1 MMESEKFKNKIKTIE
16 QENKE
21 LEQEFIS
28 IGFSFITLDK
38 IKKEN
43 IILPQVEIKELV
55 LFLKQKIR
63 SLKEKKGVL
72 ELEKL
77 VGLGTKKGLEKI
89 NNLEEKINEY
99 QNLLDLILRYIK
111 NKSISDF
118 YTLEEFE
125 NFLKKREIYL
135 IDTLSPDI
143 IDKII
148 KE

>member
-1 MMESEKFKNKIKTIE
+1 MEGKEFKNKIKRVE
-16 QENKE
+16 SKNKE
-21 LEQEFIS
+21 LEQEFAS
-28 IGFSFITLDK
+28 IGFSFITLEK

-63 SLKEKKGVL
+63 NLKEAKGVL
-72 ELEKL
+72 ELEKI
-77 VGLGTKKGLEKI
+77 VGLGTKRGLEKI

-111 NKSISDF
+111 NKNINDF

-125 NFLKKREIYL
+125 DFLKRREIYL
-135 IDTLSPDI
+135 VNILSPDI
-143 IDKII
+143 IDKI

>member
-1 MMESEKFKNKIKTIE
+1 MEGKEFKNKIKKIE
-16 QENKE
+16 SKNKE

-28 IGFSFITLDK
+28 IGFSFITLEK

-43 IILPQVEIKELV
+43 IILPQIQIKELV

-63 SLKEKKGVL
+63 NLKEAKGVL
-72 ELEKL
+72 ELEKS
-77 VGLGTKKGLEKI
+77 VGLGTKRGLEKI

-111 NKSISDF
+111 NKNINDF
-118 YTLEEFE
+118 HTLEEFE
-125 NFLKKREIYL
+125 DFLKRREIYL
-135 IDTLSPDI
+135 VNILSPDI
-143 IDKII
+143 IDKI

>member
-1 MMESEKFKNKIKTIE
+1 MEGKEFKNKIKTIE

-21 LEQEFIS
+21 LEQELIS
-28 IGFSFITLDK
+28 IGFAFIALNK

-43 IILPQVEIKELV
+43 IIFPQIQIKELI

-63 SLKEKKGVL
+63 NLQEAKGVL
-72 ELEKL
+72 ELEKS
-77 VGLGTKKGLEKI
+77 VGLGTKRGLERI

-111 NKSISDF
+111 NKNINDF

-125 NFLKKREIYL
+125 DFLKKREIYL
-135 IDTLSPDI
+135 VNILSSDI
-143 IDKII
+143 I
-148 KE
+148 

>member
-21 LEQEFIS
+21 LEQEFTS

-43 IILPQVEIKELV
+43 IISPQIQIKELV
-55 LFLKQKIR
+55 LFLKQKID
-63 SLKEKKGVL
+63 SLKESKGVL
-72 ELEKL
+72 ELEKI
-77 VGLGTKKGLEKI
+77 VGFGTKRGLEKI

-118 YTLEEFE
+118 YTLGEFE
-125 NFLKKREIYL
+125 DFLKKREIYL
-135 IDTLSPDI
+135 LDTLSPDI